1 MRGLFHSIFI
11 LKTFY
16 IYIHTYTPLEIF
28 PGDPMF
34 ISNFLK
40 PLYIC
45 TILEPYVNRWG
56 QEGVVIHLESLR
68 KTFPIEPWEVLIP
81 FPSPILEVLAF
92 SPQLTSFAN
101 VANGLEGYFAGTL
114 KIFSNTPCLS
124 IPHINTCIGSSCIIY
139 RCIFKRILYFWDLT
153 LFSLRFNSYQ
163 LFYMITWQTIM
174 LCNFFYLY
182 VQHSSPTVPL

>member
-81 FPSPILEVLAF
+81 FPSPILEVLAS

-101 VANGLEGYFAGTL
+101 VANGLEGYE
-114 KIFSNTPCLS
+114 N
-124 IPHINTCIGSSCIIY
+124 
-139 RCIFKRILYFWDLT
+139 IFKHTLPFNTAYIHLYHLPVYLQKNLVFLGPHFVFT
-153 LFSLRFNSYQ
+153 
-163 LFYMITWQTIM
+163 TI
-174 LCNFFYLY
+174 
-182 VQHSSPTVPL
+182 